1 MLRLIENNNILTS
14 DELDVLNREVV
25 WLYYYVVKIVII
37 GAIPLFS
44 LDVLSVFL
52 CCLVQY

>member
-44 LDVLSVFL
+44 FDVLSVFS

>member
-25 WLYYYVVKIVII
+25 WLYYYVVKILII
-37 GAIPLFS
+37 GLFHCS
-44 LDVLSVFL
+44 PWMSY
-52 CCLVQY
+52 QYSYVA